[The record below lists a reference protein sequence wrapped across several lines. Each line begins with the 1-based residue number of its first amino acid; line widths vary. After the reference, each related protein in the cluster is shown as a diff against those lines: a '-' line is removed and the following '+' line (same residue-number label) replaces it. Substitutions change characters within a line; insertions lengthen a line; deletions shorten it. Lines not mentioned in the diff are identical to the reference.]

1 MSKQELIDASPRLAH
16 PARDE
21 IELVGVLHA
30 FADPVRLAIVRRL
43 AAEGECACGTFDVG
57 VSRSTLSHH
66 FRTLRESGVTQVREV
81 GTFRYSRLRRDDLD
95 ARFPGLLDSVLGS

>member
-1 MSKQELIDASPRLAH
+1 MSKQDLVEAPSRTPH
-16 PARDE
+16 PARQD

-43 AAEGECACGTFDVG
+43 AAEGECACGTFELG

-66 FRTLRESGVTQVREV
+66 FRTLRECGVTHVREV
-81 GTFRYSRLRRDDLD
+81 GTFRYTSLRRDDLD
-95 ARFPGLLDSVLGS
+95 ARFPGLLDSVLRT